1 MKPIDNYVLDV
12 QPKPICKPMTAVSID
27 LIDEIE
33 SYVRR
38 GAGDVFRT
46 MLNMEAKA
54 VEEPPSVAG
63 NSSMVVGSVGFAGKA
78 SGVIFIAVPES
89 LANEA
94 ASAMVGLSP
103 SELDPDMVNDV
114 IAELSNMIVGYV
126 KSQLCDTGHTCVLTV
141 PSVMRGDHMKVQRVS
156 LARNKSSLMICNK
169 HVVTIEIVLKS
180 DV

>member
-46 MLNMEAKA
+46 MLNMDASA
-54 VEEPPSVAG
+54 VEDPASVAG
-63 NSSMVVGSVGFAGKA
+63 DLSMVVGSVGFAGKA

-141 PSVMRGDHMKVQRVS
+141 PSVMRGNHMKVQRVS